1 MLCQRCLTSRRCLPL
16 TSTVAGGKWQS
27 IPTGVLYVI
36 SYFLLLNSGHSG
48 VPALLCAFENHWNT
62 NNVFQAKEKHHLQTS
77 LLTVLRVIN
86 GFDVDVIE
94 SSDGESEVGDPEV
107 WAPARL
113 FRALSAHGWVA
124 NYQVSSLTQ
133 FIFLFNFN
141 IKVGVSIC
149 LHLKSCTLVV
159 GFGTVFWY
167 SIART
172 WKCD

>member
-1 MLCQRCLTSRRCLPL
+1 MEKADRNNFLVTNLGENHSGNTCFVNAVLQA
-16 TSTVAGGKWQS
+16 VAACPS
-27 IPTGVLYVI
+27 
-36 SYFLLLNSGHSG
+36 LLLW
-48 VPALLCAFENHWNT
+48 LEENGNQ
-62 NNVFQAKEKHHLQTS
+62 FPQAKEKHNLQTS

-86 GFDVDVIE
+86 GFDIDVIE

-149 LHLKSCTLVV
+149 LHFKSCTLVV
-159 GFGTVFWY
+159 GFGTVF
-167 SIART
+167 
-172 WKCD
+172 

>member
-1 MLCQRCLTSRRCLPL
+1 MTPPFVEKADRNNFIVTNLGENQRQHVLCQRCLTSRRRLPL

-27 IPTGVLYVI
+27 IPTGI
-36 SYFLLLNSGHSG
+36 LLLLFFLKFWPVSLKIPG
-48 VPALLCAFENHWNT
+48 VPEPLCAFENHWNT
-62 NNVFQAKEKHHLQTS
+62 NNVFQAKERHHLQTS

-86 GFDVDVIE
+86 GFDIDVIE

-133 FIFLFNFN
+133 FIFFFNFN
-141 IKVGVSIC
+141 IM
-149 LHLKSCTLVV
+149 VV
-159 GFGTVFWY
+159 
-167 SIART
+167 
-172 WKCD
+172 

>member
-1 MLCQRCLTSRRCLPL
+1 MKTSGNTCFVNAVLQA
-16 TSTVAGGKWQS
+16 VAACPS
-27 IPTGVLYVI
+27 
-36 SYFLLLNSGHSG
+36 LLLWLEENGNQFPQVSYCYCFSLNFDLYHLKS
-48 VPALLCAFENHWNT
+48 LEFLSLCAALKTIEILIISILY

-86 GFDVDVIE
+86 GFDIDVIE

-133 FIFLFNFN
+133 FIFFFNFN
-141 IKVGVSIC
+141 IIQYQGRSIN
-149 LHLKSCTLVV
+149 LHA
-159 GFGTVFWY
+159 F
-167 SIART
+167 
-172 WKCD
+172 